1 MARYRKSI
9 QKIAAGSLAFIG
21 EIWYT
26 EAKNHIE
33 YIGNR
38 RSGAEPDEMMRT
50 GDKYDED

>member
-26 EAKNHIE
+26 EQKSYRIH
-33 YIGNR
+33 R
-38 RSGAEPDEMMRT
+38 Q
-50 GDKYDED
+50 